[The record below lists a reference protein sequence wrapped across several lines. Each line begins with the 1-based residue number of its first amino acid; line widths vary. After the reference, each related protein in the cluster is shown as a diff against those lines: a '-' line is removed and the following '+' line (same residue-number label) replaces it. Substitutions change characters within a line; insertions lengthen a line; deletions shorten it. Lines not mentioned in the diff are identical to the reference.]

1 MLAANPPRSFYSARH
16 PTFFSFPFWDSFY
29 GCFLHCCWGVLLA
42 WCLNGWNIFD
52 GSLHQSSIFFM
63 LCCFWR
69 KFNFAASFI
78 FPLPLPHLTSISS
91 WVCCCCSR
99 GGQRVTGS
107 HPSLCNFDGLS
118 LLISQ
123 VAQLMHFLPRE
134 CILAKYRT
142 NFKIAGLEQKALNLH
157 TLCLEAAVQTIM
169 PLPLICHCGFQI
181 P

>member
-1 MLAANPPRSFYSARH
+1 MNPVMVVIQ
-16 PTFFSFPFWDSFY
+16 
-29 GCFLHCCWGVLLA
+29 FLVLL
-42 WCLNGWNIFD
+42 LITV
-52 GSLHQSSIFFM
+52 FFKN
-63 LCCFWR
+63 R
-69 KFNFAASFI
+69 KIHFNSVLFQVSVGFRAPSRKWGFPI
-78 FPLPLPHLTSISS
+78 SPSRKTLRIYPLPLPHLTSISS

-169 PLPLICHCGFQI
+169 PLPSLTILT
-181 P
+181 